1 MNGEPF
7 WRALTPVEI
16 AVLAA
21 GAVALVGMILALLTP
36 RGRAA
41 FALLGLRVADALVS
55 WLERLLGPAQR
66 EARAVQR
73 ERALR
78 AREEWVG

>member
-21 GAVALVGMILALLTP
+21 GSVALVGMILALLTP
-36 RGRAA
+36 RDARR
-41 FALLGLRVADALVS
+41 LRC
-55 WLERLLGPAQR
+55 WGCGWRMR
-66 EARAVQR
+66 
-73 ERALR
+73 
-78 AREEWVG
+78 W